1 MCLNLNLND
10 GLKLKMGLLYIY
22 QLKAILSIYFI
33 IIGKIGI
40 SISISEGKDRNI
52 YIDKILA
59 IAFYPVISDAM
70 GLYQLIS
77 H

>member
-40 SISISEGKDRNI
+40 SEGKDRNI

-70 GLYQLIS
+70 GL
-77 H
+77 